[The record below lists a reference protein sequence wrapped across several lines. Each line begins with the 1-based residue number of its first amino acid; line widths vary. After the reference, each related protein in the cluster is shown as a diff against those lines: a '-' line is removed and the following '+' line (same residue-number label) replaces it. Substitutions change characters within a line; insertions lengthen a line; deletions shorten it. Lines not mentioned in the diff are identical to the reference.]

1 MVAIGDEVCRTLVT
15 SVAALSGG
23 TLALVDKS
31 QELPAKVGTVGVGKW
46 GVWGWGVEGAC
57 VWK

>member
-46 GVWGWGVEGAC
+46 GVWGCGMR
-57 VWK
+57 